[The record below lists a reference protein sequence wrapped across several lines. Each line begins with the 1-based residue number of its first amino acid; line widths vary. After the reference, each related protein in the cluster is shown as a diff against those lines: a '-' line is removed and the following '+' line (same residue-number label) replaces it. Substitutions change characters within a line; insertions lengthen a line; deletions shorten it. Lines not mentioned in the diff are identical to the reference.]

1 MNDNITEKQA
11 RDNAIDAL
19 GLTMTAVFVPW
30 SQSRSKVVDPK
41 LRDYSLNWFVTLSC
55 KGREFITFA
64 YTAGIAD
71 CKAYPNK
78 YPNKFGGICID
89 DANAVIAECEGETPA
104 FRGKP
109 QPKLHDVVHSIL
121 LDSEAIEHGSFEDWA
136 SDFGYDTDS
145 RKAESMYRACLECGL
160 KLRQAIG
167 DNGITQLR
175 EAFQDY

>member
-41 LRDYSLNWFVTLSC
+41 LRDYSLNWNITLSA
-55 KGREFITFA
+55 KGREFLTFT
-64 YTAGIAD
+64 YTAGIAN
-71 CKAYPNK
+71 CATRPRHWAKPTIGEASK
-78 YPNKFGGICID
+78 
-89 DANAVIAECEGETPA
+89 VIAECEGRLPA

-109 QPKLHDVVHSIL
+109 KPNLHNVINSL
-121 LDSEAIEHGSFEDWA
+121 LSDANAIEHGSFEDWGR
-136 SDFGYDTDS
+136 DLGYDTDS

-167 DNGITQLR
+167 DEGITQLR
-175 EAFQDY
+175 TAFQDY